1 VGERRFPAGSRAEQG
16 ENRKKK
22 GYEEALRQEF
32 FNF

>member
-1 VGERRFPAGSRAEQG
+1 VGERRFPAGSRAEQA
-16 ENRKKK
+16 KTAKK